1 MKLPELLSHYSTQLL
16 WEKELADQQGL
27 DAPIDSTSARKAGIA
42 GSLHLYAL
50 TVPPSSRILEDVPL
64 TIVPSG
70 DLEPTEGYA
79 LQRGQKEVFVQ
90 TQDSLG
96 PSDFDNT
103 LVPDTTGFFESA
115 SSRLADMAAK
125 PQAFS
130 LGPAERL
137 SLWLDPE
144 HRTDT
149 SLTRK
154 NIPAAVLGT
163 LWHEDRSARWATL
176 GKLGMELIK
185 KSKRVLL
192 VAPTHKE
199 LDEFVGFMA
208 KTFQSAGL
216 PHHSLISCY
225 EVPVL
230 THAAGI
236 SLQDLGFE
244 AQMHSFFAQSHS
256 HKDVLRKKY
265 DRFRELIPI
274 LSYKGQKQRDL
285 NEVKLLEW
293 RLLAQVSEFQGKIK
307 NIDKTVAEYEQ
318 LPIWKRLGM
327 QTLGK
332 NVETLGDYR
341 EIYTNQIKWLMKEVE
356 IAQARIRELIPEA
369 AIPKDMQ
376 PEYEDLKEEIM
387 RLGGT
392 KKIREMLAASE
403 GTNRQAFIQNKRV
416 VACTP
421 GRILIDPLFT
431 RVRFDVLI
439 ADGAP
444 RIPAP
449 ILLGAAGIIRE
460 QIILSGNIHD
470 LERTADTSNP
480 TGGLWR
486 QQVLDRS
493 PQPSPTPTS

>member
-1 MKLPELLSHYSTQLL
+1 MKLPDLLSHYSTQLL
-16 WEKELADQQGL
+16 LEKELADQQGL
-27 DAPIDSTSARKAGIA
+27 DAPIDSSSARKAGKA
-42 GSLHLYAL
+42 GSLHLYAF
-50 TVPPSSRILEDVPL
+50 TIPSASRILEDVPL
-64 TIVPSG
+64 TVVPPS

-90 TQDSLG
+90 TEDSLG
-96 PSDFDNT
+96 QSDFDNT

-115 SSRLADMAAK
+115 STRLADMAAK
-125 PQAFS
+125 PQAFA

-137 SLWLDPE
+137 ALWLDPQQTTE
-144 HRTDT
+144 
-149 SLTRK
+149 SSQARK

-163 LWHEDRSARWATL
+163 LWHEDRAARWATL
-176 GKLGMELIK
+176 GKLGIDLMK

-230 THAAGI
+230 TKASGT
-236 SLQDLGFE
+236 SLKDLSFE
-244 AQMHSFFAQSHS
+244 AQMHSFFAHS
-256 HKDVLRKKY
+256 HANKNVLRKKY

-274 LSYKGQKQRDL
+274 LSHKGQKQRDL

-307 NIDKTVAEYEQ
+307 DIDKTVAEYEN

-332 NVETLGDYR
+332 NVETLGEYR
-341 EIYTNQIKWLMKEVE
+341 EIYTKQIKGLMKEVE

-369 AIPKDMQ
+369 TVPKHMQ
-376 PEYEDLKEEIM
+376 PEYEELKEEVT

-392 KKIREMLAASE
+392 KKIREMLAAGE
-403 GTNRQAFIQNKRV
+403 GTNRQAFIQNKRL

-444 RIPAP
+444 AIPAP
-449 ILLGAAGIIRE
+449 VLLGVAGVIRE
-460 QIILSGNIHD
+460 QIILSGNIQD
-470 LERTADTSNP
+470 LATTEGTSDP
-480 TGGLWR
+480 TSGLWR
-486 QQVLDRS
+486 QHVLDPS
-493 PQPSPTPTS
+493 PQPAPSSAS